1 MPGKSAIRNG
11 ATRIRCYKRAGCL
24 ARSSPDVSVMPLLH
38 IIVLAV
44 VQGIT
49 EFLPISSS
57 GHLILVP
64 PLTGW
69 DDQGLVIDVA
79 VHVGTLGAVM
89 LYFWRDVL
97 AMTLGAGRLA
107 TGRMTE
113 GARLALYVVLAT
125 IPVVIAGLLFKDF
138 IAADLR
144 SEEVVAWTTIVF
156 GVALW
161 LADRY
166 GGHLRKLGALTLP
179 HALVVGLAQA
189 LALVPGTSRSGIT
202 MTAARMLGYERTDAA
217 RFSMLLSIPTIIAAG
232 TLVTRDLIAAGDVV
246 LGADAALAAILSF
259 AAALIAIAALM
270 RWLRTASFTP
280 FVVYRLVLGV
290 GLLVWLYG

>member
-1 MPGKSAIRNG
+1 MPILH
-11 ATRIRCYKRAGCL
+11 L
-24 ARSSPDVSVMPLLH
+24 A
-38 IIVLAV
+38 VLAV

-64 PLTGW
+64 HLTGW

-89 LYFWRDVL
+89 AYFWRDML
-97 AMTLGAGRLA
+97 AMTLGAGQLV
-107 TGRMTE
+107 TGRVTE
-113 GARLALYVVLAT
+113 RARLALYVVLAT
-125 IPVVIAGLLFKDF
+125 VPVVIAYLLFKDVIENGLRDPAV
-138 IAADLR
+138 IAWA
-144 SEEVVAWTTIVF
+144 TIGF
-156 GVALW
+156 GIALW
-161 LADRY
+161 LADRF

-232 TLVTRDLIAAGDVV
+232 VAKTPDLIAAGDLV
-246 LGADAALAAILSF
+246 LRDAALAVLLSF
-259 AAALIAIAALM
+259 VAALIAIAALM
-270 RWLRTASFTP
+270 RWLRTAGFTP
-280 FVVYRLVLGV
+280 FVVYRLLLGI
-290 GLLVWLYG
+290 GLLVWLYA